1 MTTVRRKTVF
11 HDIVSYSR
19 PIEDNHCLCVCVTE
33 PMPLISSASSS
44 APKVVK
50 RKAPSNPAAGS
61 TEMDIAISRPVAPKP
76 VSGQGMIPPP
86 PSATPSQPVESLTE
100 NPYSTSRSDIK
111 TTCFTSEATANMTV
125 SDISKIDLP
134 NAATIPPVSLSEQ
147 CVSGPE
153 IMMSSLKTSGTENL
167 IQIEKSGRS
176 RSRSPSL
183 TPSLNHSRSPTHSP
197 APSPKC
203 LRPYRKIDDVT
214 TVKRQPKT
222 GWL

>member
-1 MTTVRRKTVF
+1 M
-11 HDIVSYSR
+11 
-19 PIEDNHCLCVCVTE
+19 CVCVTE
-33 PMPLISSASSS
+33 PMPLISSAASS

-50 RKAPSNPAAGS
+50 RKAPSNPTAGS
-61 TEMDIAISRPVAPKP
+61 TEMDIAISRPVVPKP
-76 VSGQGMIPPP
+76 VSGQGLIPPP
-86 PSATPSQPVESLTE
+86 PNAEKLTE
-100 NPYSTSRSDIK
+100 NQSGQVKSEIK
-111 TTCFTSEATANMTV
+111 TTCFTNKTTTNITDMPTV
-125 SDISKIDLP
+125 PKIDHQKVV
-134 NAATIPPVSLSEQ
+134 TIPPGSFSDQ
-147 CVSGPE
+147 CTSGPE
-153 IMMSSLKTSGTENL
+153 ILMSSFKTEGSENL

-183 TPSLNHSRSPTHSP
+183 TPSLNLTPSPTPSP

>member
-1 MTTVRRKTVF
+1 MTLLIVQTKTVF
-11 HDIVSYSR
+11 HNIVSYSR
-19 PIEDNHCLCVCVTE
+19 KLEDKHRLCVCVTE
-33 PMPLISSASSS
+33 PMPLTSSAANS

-50 RKAPSNPAAGS
+50 RKAPSNPATGS
-61 TEMDIAISRPVAPKP
+61 PEMDIAISRPVASKP

-86 PSATPSQPVESLTE
+86 PHATPAETLTE
-100 NPYSTSRSDIK
+100 NSSVKLKSKIK
-111 TTCFTSEATANMTV
+111 TTCFTKEITTNNTDIPSV

-134 NAATIPPVSLSEQ
+134 KVATIPSISLSDQ

-153 IMMSSLKTSGTENL
+153 LIMSSLKTKSSDNL
-167 IQIEKSGRS
+167 IQIEKSGQS

-183 TPSLNHSRSPTHSP
+183 TPSPSPSP